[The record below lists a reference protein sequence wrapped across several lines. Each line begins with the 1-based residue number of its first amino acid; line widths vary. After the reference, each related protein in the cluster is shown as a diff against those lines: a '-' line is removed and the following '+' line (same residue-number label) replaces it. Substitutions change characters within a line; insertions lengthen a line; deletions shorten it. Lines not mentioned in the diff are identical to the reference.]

1 MTLCDSD
8 SDSDA
13 TWLHVE
19 EVKSVGY
26 KTLYIVT
33 VSPSPPPPHCHRAV
47 PPPAEDPGV
56 LSLRKKHWENTVES
70 LYRGH

>member
-8 SDSDA
+8 GDSDGDSDT

-26 KTLYIVT
+26 KTRQLLCLHLLLPLIVI
-33 VSPSPPPPHCHRAV
+33 VLFHLLLKILECCH
-47 PPPAEDPGV
+47 
-56 LSLRKKHWENTVES
+56 
-70 LYRGH
+70 